1 MKNKVIIIEGAQ
13 GVGKGTITNILREQM
28 PYTNLLRLSGTSD
41 KTAEGKNKVYNIR
54 VAELDMIRNSRF
66 CDINFILDRSY
77 LSEVVYCKIGYKDY
91 TFEEES
97 LNLNN
102 FLNELTNYYDVYVI
116 VLTATPEEFEKRLK
130 RDKPEFLNLKFNPD
144 SSIRQQEAYLEEMRN
159 LKRTYPAI
167 NCYEVPTSGRD
178 PYDIAYDILS
188 VVRRD

>member
-102 FLNELTNYYDVYVI
+102 LLNELTNYYDVYVI

-130 RDKPEFLNLKFNPD
+130 RDKPKFLTLNFNVD
-144 SSIRQQEAYLEEMRN
+144 SSLRQQEAYLEELMSI
-159 LKRTYPAI
+159 KRQYCNI
-167 NCYEVPTSGRD
+167 NCFEVPTTNRD
-178 PYDIAYDILS
+178 PYDIVYDILS
-188 VVRRD
+188 VVRD

>member
-1 MKNKVIIIEGAQ
+1 MKNKVIIVEGSQ
-13 GVGKGTITNILREQM
+13 GTGKSTISTILREQM

-54 VAELDMIRNSRF
+54 IAELDMIRNSRF

-102 FLNELTNYYDVYVI
+102 FLDDLTNYYDVYVL
-116 VLTATPEEFEKRLK
+116 VLTATPEEFESRLN
-130 RDKPEFLNLKFNPD
+130 RDKPEFLNLKFNTE
-144 SSIRQQEAYLEEMRN
+144 SSTRQQDAYLAKMKSI
-159 LKRTYPAI
+159 KRKYDNI
-167 NCYEVPTSGRD
+167 NCFEVPTTNRD

-188 VVRRD
+188 VVKE

>member
-1 MKNKVIIIEGAQ
+1 MKNKVIIVEGSQ
-13 GVGKGTITNILREQM
+13 GTGKSTISTILREQM

-41 KTAEGKNKVYNIR
+41 KTAEGKNKVYNTR

-102 FLNELTNYYDVYVI
+102 FLDDLTSYYDVYVL
-116 VLTATPEEFEKRLK
+116 VLTATPEEFESRLN
-130 RDKPEFLNLKFNPD
+130 RDKPEFLNLKFNTE
-144 SSIRQQEAYLEEMRN
+144 SSTRQQDAYLVEMKSI
-159 LKRTYPAI
+159 KRKYDNI
-167 NCYEVPTSGRD
+167 NCFEVPTTNRD

-188 VVRRD
+188 VVKE

>member
-1 MKNKVIIIEGAQ
+1 MKNKVVIVEGAQ

-41 KTAEGKNKVYNIR
+41 KTVEGKRKVYNIR
-54 VAELDMIRNSRF
+54 IAELDMIRNNRF

-77 LSEVVYCKIGYKDY
+77 LSEAVYCKIGYKDY

-102 FLNELTNYYDVYVI
+102 FLNDLTNYYDVYVL

-130 RDKPEFLNLKFNPD
+130 RDKPEFLNLKFNTE
-144 SSIRQQEAYLEEMRN
+144 SSIRQQVAYLAE
-159 LKRTYPAI
+159 LKNIKRKYGNI
-167 NCYEVPTSGRD
+167 NCFEVPTTDRD

-188 VVRRD
+188 VVKD

>member
-1 MKNKVIIIEGAQ
+1 MKNKVIIVEGAQ

-28 PYTNLLRLSGTSD
+28 PYTNLLRLSGNSD

-54 VAELDMIRNSRF
+54 MAELDMIRNSRF

-102 FLNELTNYYDVYVI
+102 FLDDLTNYYDVYVL
-116 VLTATPEEFEKRLK
+116 VLTATPEEFESRLN
-130 RDKPEFLNLKFNPD
+130 RDKPEFLNLKFNTE
-144 SSIRQQEAYLEEMRN
+144 SSTRQQDAYLVEMKSI
-159 LKRTYPAI
+159 KRKYGKI
-167 NCYEVPTSGRD
+167 NCFEVPTTNRD

-188 VVRRD
+188 VVKD

>member
-1 MKNKVIIIEGAQ
+1 MKNKVIIVEGSQ
-13 GVGKGTITNILREQM
+13 GTGKSTISTILREQM

-54 VAELDMIRNSRF
+54 IAELDMIRNSRF

-102 FLNELTNYYDVYVI
+102 FLDDLTNYYDVYVL
-116 VLTATPEEFEKRLK
+116 VLTATPEEFESRLN
-130 RDKPEFLNLKFNPD
+130 RDKPEFLNLKFNTESSTRQQD
-144 SSIRQQEAYLEEMRN
+144 AYLAEMKSIRRKYDN
-159 LKRTYPAI
+159 I
-167 NCYEVPTSGRD
+167 SCFEVPTTNRD

-188 VVRRD
+188 VVKE